1 MAKQKTDSVEFVN
14 PFESG
19 VDYKT
24 FLDAC
29 GGKSNVAS
37 YCEGKLSKE
46 QIEWLENDLTHFN
59 Y

>member
-1 MAKQKTDSVEFVN
+1 MAKQKTELVEFVN

-19 VDYKT
+19 VDYKK

-29 GGKSNVAS
+29 GGKTNVAS

-46 QIEWLENDLTHFN
+46 QIEWLINDLKNFN
-59 Y
+59 N